1 MAGIVV
7 ALRAHHDDAL
17 VLVHRLD
24 HPFAFVD
31 EDRKRLFDVDVL
43 AGGAGHDGEHGVPV
57 IRTRYDDAIDILVLI
72 HLAKVAVALG
82 IGVLQVCQ
90 AFFQPRLVDIAER
103 DAIDL
108 REGFLEIRDVL
119 FADESEAD
127 EADADA
133 IIGAEYPVVGSR
145 GQGGHRAHEA
155 TASRWRGVHLI

>member
-7 ALRAHHDDAL
+7 ALRAHHHDAL

-24 HPFAFVD
+24 HPLAFVD
-31 EDRKRLFDVDVL
+31 ENRERLFDVDIL

-57 IRTRYDDAIDILVLI
+57 IRAGYDDAIDVLVLI
-72 HLAKVAVALG
+72 HLAKVAVTLG

-90 AFFQPRLVDIAER
+90 SFFKPRLVDIAER

-127 EADADA
+127 EADTDA
-133 IIGAEYPVVGSR
+133 IIGPEDPVVGSR
-145 GQGGHRAHEA
+145 GQGGHGAHKT